1 STTGAGVLYVF
12 ALVGRGP
19 MKVEV
24 EEEPTSGA
32 LLIADRIVSAVGP
45 YSVPPTL
52 AAIKVPDI
60 HLPPISIDGVGVSI
74 NRQTIGPTASLANI
88 EQLALSTYQAN
99 RQAIVAR

>member
-1 STTGAGVLYVF
+1 
-12 ALVGRGP
+12 
-19 MKVEV
+19 MI
-24 EEEPTSGA
+24 PT
-32 LLIADRIVSAVGP
+32 V
-45 YSVPPTL
+45 

-99 RQAIVAR
+99 RQAIVARAVARRVIKKASIVAAKTT